1 MLLLQAPL
9 KSATEAKKPKA
20 TETTDVGNSGDKEE
34 NEDEK
39 EETAVPRRRSRR
51 VD

>member
-39 EETAVPRRRSRR
+39 ETAVPRRRSRR